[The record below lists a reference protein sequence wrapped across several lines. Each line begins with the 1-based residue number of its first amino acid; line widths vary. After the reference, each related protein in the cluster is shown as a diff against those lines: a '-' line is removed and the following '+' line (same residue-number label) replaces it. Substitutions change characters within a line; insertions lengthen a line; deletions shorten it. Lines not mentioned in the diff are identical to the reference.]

1 MRRTS
6 NSYRKQQGATA
17 VFVAIALLPLLIATM
32 LAIEVGRVYYAH
44 RSLQKAANL
53 AAIDTARLMGGCT
66 GNNLP
71 TQSMLND
78 AAATSLTRNNVTG
91 ITGTVVEA
99 GDVVT
104 DRNFGGTGIVRYLDP
119 VDVTDTTAM
128 NDAHG
133 VRVTLTRAFPTPLIP
148 FFATNNREMTAS
160 ATAEQA
166 ALGSFYLGSGLLG
179 VDAGILNALLSGLL
193 GGNVTLDAV
202 SYKQLASVGVS
213 LNDLGTAVGVNVQDL
228 SNPLALSTQTPLLSD
243 TLNGLAGALAGRTS
257 STVTNLLGNLGAAA
271 SGNRNEIPLGNLLGT
286 VDDVAANVPFA
297 NLLDVILALAE
308 ASRQDESGGIAP
320 IALPVA
326 VGIPGVTTLKTF
338 IKVIEPPQFS
348 GLRRAGVAQA
358 STSQIKLMVRLQVDA
373 LDNITKALNLVLL
386 GGLLGQITAPPINIG
401 IDVDVARASA
411 YLDSLQCP
419 SIEHPSPIAELSAE
433 PSLATLTL
441 GTFSGSANAAPP
453 ITHDLAKLLG
463 VSIKILGGLVANIKV
478 NLFLTDQVCVNVG
491 NSKNCGD
498 YSGSSAT
505 PLPNPVTQ
513 FTRLD
518 NGASASDKPYWLA
531 DGVPPDDAVP
541 NENPQTVGS
550 THLLSGA
557 MSTLFASLGGNLSAS
572 DPDHPNNSTKIC
584 LLILVC
590 IPVGDIVDAVLTPVK
605 SLLGTVLSGV
615 GGIVDAVLDP
625 LLQALGIK
633 LGSATVTMN
642 TVSIDQ
648 PHLVSTAVPGATVAP

>member
-1 MRRTS
+1 MRHTNNR
-6 NSYRKQQGATA
+6 YRRQQGATA
-17 VFVAIALLPLLIATM
+17 VFVALALVPLLIATM

-44 RSLQKAANL
+44 RNLQKAANL
-53 AAIDTARLMGGCT
+53 AALDAARLMSGCT
-66 GNNLP
+66 GNSLP
-71 TQSMLND
+71 TQTMLDD
-78 AAATSLTRNNVTG
+78 AAAISLTRNSMTG

-99 GDVVT
+99 GNIVT
-104 DRNFGGTGIVRYLDP
+104 DRSFGGTGVVRYLDP
-119 VDVTDTTAM
+119 VAITDSAAM

-148 FFATNNREMTAS
+148 FFSAGNRIMTAS

-166 ALGSFYLGSGLLG
+166 ALGSFYLGSGLLS

-213 LNDLGTAVGVNVQDL
+213 LADLGTAVGLDVHDL
-228 SNPLALSTQTPLLSD
+228 SNPLALSTKTPLLSD
-243 TLNGLAGALAGRTS
+243 TLNGLAGALAGSTS
-257 STVTNLLGNLGAAA
+257 TTVTNLLRNLGAAA
-271 SGNRNEIPLGNLLGT
+271 NGNRNEISLGNLLGT

-308 ASRQDESGGIAP
+308 ASRENESGSIAP

-326 VGIPGVTTLKTF
+326 VGISGVTTLKTF

-348 GLRRAGVAQA
+348 GLRRASVAEA
-358 STSQIKLMVRLQVDA
+358 KTSQVKLMVRLQVDA
-373 LDNITKALNLVLL
+373 LDNITQALNLVLL
-386 GGLLGQITAPPINIG
+386 GGLLGQVTAPPINIG

-419 SIEHPSPIAELSAE
+419 SIEHPSPVAELSAE
-433 PSLATLTL
+433 PSVATLTL
-441 GTFSGSANAAPP
+441 GTFAGSASTAPP
-453 ITHDLAKLLG
+453 ISQNLAKLLG
-463 VSIKILGGLVANIKV
+463 VGIKILGGLVANINV
-478 NLFLTDQVCVNVG
+478 NLFLSGPVSTNVG
-491 NSKNCGD
+491 NGV
-498 YSGSSAT
+498 AT
-505 PLPNPVTQ
+505 PLSNPVTQ

-518 NGASASDKPYWLA
+518 NGVSASDKPYWLA

-550 THLLSGA
+550 TNLLSGA
-557 MSTLFASLGGNLSAS
+557 MSTLFASLGGNLNAS
-572 DPDHPNNSTKIC
+572 DPNHPNNSTKIC

-615 GGIVDAVLDP
+615 GGIVDVVLDP

-633 LGSATVTMN
+633 LGSATVMMN

>member
-1 MRRTS
+1 MRHTNNR
-6 NSYRKQQGATA
+6 YRRQQGATA
-17 VFVAIALLPLLIATM
+17 VFVALALVPLLIATM

-53 AAIDTARLMGGCT
+53 AALDAARLMSGCT
-66 GNNLP
+66 GNSLP
-71 TQSMLND
+71 TKKMLDD
-78 AAATSLTRNNVTG
+78 AAATSLTRNSMTG
-91 ITGTVVEA
+91 ITSTVVEA
-99 GDVVT
+99 GNIVT
-104 DRNFGGTGIVRYLDP
+104 DRSFGGTGVVRYLDP
-119 VDVTDTTAM
+119 VAITDSAAM

-133 VRVTLTRAFPTPLIP
+133 VRVTLTQAFPTPLIP
-148 FFATNNREMTAS
+148 FFSAGNRIMTAS

-166 ALGSFYLGSGLLG
+166 ALGSFYLGSGLLS

-213 LNDLGTAVGVNVQDL
+213 LADLGTAVGLDVHDL
-228 SNPLALSTQTPLLSD
+228 SNPLALSTKTPLLSD
-243 TLNGLAGALAGRTS
+243 TLNGLAGALAGSTS
-257 STVTNLLGNLGAAA
+257 TTVTNLLRNLGAAA
-271 SGNRNEIPLGNLLGT
+271 NGNRNEIPLGNLLGT

-308 ASRQDESGGIAP
+308 ASREDESGSIAP

-348 GLRRAGVAQA
+348 GLRRAGVAEA
-358 STSQIKLMVRLQVDA
+358 KTSQVKLMVRLQVDA
-373 LDNITKALNLVLL
+373 LDNITQALKLVLL
-386 GGLLGQITAPPINIG
+386 GGLLGQVTAPPINIG

-419 SIEHPSPIAELSAE
+419 SIEHPSPVAELSAE
-433 PSLATLTL
+433 PSVATLTL
-441 GTFSGSANAAPP
+441 GTFAGSASTAPP
-453 ITHDLAKLLG
+453 ISQNLAKLLG
-463 VSIKILGGLVANIKV
+463 VGIKILGGLVANINV
-478 NLFLTDQVCVNVG
+478 NLFLSGPVSTNVG
-491 NSKNCGD
+491 NGV
-498 YSGSSAT
+498 AT
-505 PLPNPVTQ
+505 PLSNPVTQ

-518 NGASASDKPYWLA
+518 NGVSASDKPYWLA

-550 THLLSGA
+550 TNLLSGA
-557 MSTLFASLGGNLSAS
+557 MSTLFASFGGNLNAS
-572 DPDHPNNSTKIC
+572 DPNHPNNSTKIC

-615 GGIVDAVLDP
+615 GGIVDVVLDP

-648 PHLVSTAVPGATVAP
+648 PHIVSTAVPGVIDLP

>member
-1 MRRTS
+1 
-6 NSYRKQQGATA
+6 
-17 VFVAIALLPLLIATM
+17 
-32 LAIEVGRVYYAH
+32 
-44 RSLQKAANL
+44 
-53 AAIDTARLMGGCT
+53 
-66 GNNLP
+66 
-71 TQSMLND
+71 
-78 AAATSLTRNNVTG
+78 
-91 ITGTVVEA
+91 
-99 GDVVT
+99 
-104 DRNFGGTGIVRYLDP
+104 
-119 VDVTDTTAM
+119 
-128 NDAHG
+128 
-133 VRVTLTRAFPTPLIP
+133 
-148 FFATNNREMTAS
+148 MTAS

-166 ALGSFYLGSGLLG
+166 ALGSFYLGSGLLS

-193 GGNVTLDAV
+193 GGNVTLDAA
-202 SYKQLASVGVS
+202 SYKQLASVSVS
-213 LNDLGTAVGVNVQDL
+213 LADLGTAVGLDVQDL

-243 TLNGLAGALAGRTS
+243 TLNGLAGALAGSTS
-257 STVTNLLGNLGAAA
+257 TTVTHLLGNLGAAA
-271 SGNRNEIPLGNLLGT
+271 SGNRNEIPLGNLLGA

-308 ASRQDESGGIAP
+308 ASRQDENGDIAP

-348 GLRRAGVAQA
+348 GLRRAGVAEA
-358 STSQIKLMVRLQVDA
+358 RTSQVKLMVRLQVDA

-386 GGLLGQITAPPINIG
+386 GGLLGQITAPPVNIG
-401 IDVDVARASA
+401 IDIDVARASA

-419 SIEHPSPIAELSAE
+419 SIDNPSPVAELSAE
-433 PSLATLTL
+433 PSVATLTL
-441 GTFSGSANAAPP
+441 GTFSGSASSAPP
-453 ITHDLAKLLG
+453 ISQNLAKLLG
-463 VSIKILGGLVANIKV
+463 VGIKILGGLLAEIKV
-478 NLFLTDQVCVNVG
+478 NLFLSGPVSTNVG
-491 NSKNCGD
+491 NG
-498 YSGSSAT
+498 SAT
-505 PLPNPVTQ
+505 PLPIPVTQ

-550 THLLSGA
+550 TNLLSGA
-557 MSTLFASLGGNLSAS
+557 MSTLFASFGGNLTAS
-572 DPDHPNNSTKIC
+572 DPDHPDQSSSIC
-584 LLILVC
+584 LVKVLVC
-590 IPVGDIVDAVLTPVK
+590 VVSIPVGSIVDAVLTPVK

-648 PHLVSTAVPGATVAP
+648 PHLVSTEVPGDAVAP